1 LLLAQI
7 LLDLLGVRSDE
18 WWGQEAMTM
27 TRPNNQTKTSNGF
40 AIPLQPD
47 TQLGLAMLIAEDED
61 GQYEPVAVASTIN
74 EAKEL
79 AESDFRGRMRRLERG
94 DEPGLCPA
102 VYKLWAQG
110 IEGGYRIATEIDLK

>member
-1 LLLAQI
+1 
-7 LLDLLGVRSDE
+7 
-18 WWGQEAMTM
+18 M
-27 TRPNNQTKTSNGF
+27 TRTRKQTTTYNGF

-79 AESDFRGRMRRLERG
+79 AESDFRGRMRRLGRG
-94 DEPGLCPA
+94 DEPGLCPT
-102 VYKLWAQG
+102 VYKVWAQG
-110 IEGGYRIATEIDLK
+110 IEGGYRIATEIRLK